1 VSEPLSLTA
10 RAELLRIARESVFA
24 AARGLDYFPRSNGH
38 PELDRG
44 AGVFVT
50 LRLRGRLRGCI
61 GRVTPSDPLWRVV
74 PEIARCSAL
83 EDPRFPPLAP
93 HELDRVAIEI
103 SVLGPMRGV
112 RGPEEIRPGLDGL
125 LIRRAERSGLLL
137 PQVAIE
143 AGWDAVRFLEETCV
157 KAGLPRG
164 AWTLDAE
171 IVAFTAEVFG

>member
-1 VSEPLSLTA
+1 VSEPLSPAA
-10 RAELLRIARESVFA
+10 RDELRRIARESVVA
-24 AARGLDYFPRSNGH
+24 AARGLEYFPQPCGV

-61 GRVTPSDPLWRVV
+61 GRITPGDPLWRVV

-83 EDPRFPPLAP
+83 DDPRFPPLGP
-93 HELDRVAIEI
+93 HELDAIELEI
-103 SVLGPMRGV
+103 SVLGPMRGI

-125 LIRRAERSGLLL
+125 IIRRADRSGLLL
-137 PQVAIE
+137 PQVASE

-171 IVAFTAEVFG
+171 IVAFTAEVF

>member
-1 VSEPLSLTA
+1 MNEPLSPGA
-10 RAELLRIARESVFA
+10 RAELRRIARESVVA
-24 AARGLDYFPRSNGH
+24 AARGIEYSPGPCCQ

-61 GRVTPSDPLWRVV
+61 GRLTPSDPLWRII

-83 EDPRFPPLAP
+83 EDPRFPPLEP
-93 HELDRVAIEI
+93 RELDAIEIEI

-125 LIRRAERSGLLL
+125 LIRQSNRSGLLL
-137 PQVAIE
+137 PQVASE

-157 KAGLPRG
+157 KAGLSRG

-171 IVAFTAEVFG
+171 IVAFTAEVF